1 VPDLVRQVLAESGLP
16 AAQLEV
22 EITESAL
29 ARDLQQVMRA
39 LEQLRRMGVSVAID
53 DFGTGY
59 SSLAYL
65 RRLPVDEIKIDR
77 QFIMN
82 LGQDRSDDSLV
93 AAILAMANSLGYT
106 SIAEGGETDL
116 QLQRLSQLGCEHA
129 QGFAFATP
137 VPAAELPAMV
147 ERLGLA
153 AAPRLRVVR
162 DLA

>member
-1 VPDLVRQVLAESGLP
+1 
-16 AAQLEV
+16 
-22 EITESAL
+22 
-29 ARDLQQVMRA
+29 MRI
-39 LEQLRRMGVSVAID
+39 AID

-77 QFIMN
+77 QFVSN

-106 SIAEGGETDL
+106 SVAEGVETEL
-116 QLQRLSQLGCEHA
+116 QVSRLLELGCEHA

-137 VPAAELPAMV
+137 CPRATP
-147 ERLGLA
+147 RDSRTPRSRRRPPPQGGPGLA
-153 AAPRLRVVR
+153 
-162 DLA
+162 